1 MESKD
6 KLIDMIKTGA
16 PMTLKQQLRLT
27 VDLSTPAILA
37 QLSIIVMQY
46 IDSSMVGSLG
56 ANDSA
61 SIGLVSTSIWLFGG
75 LLSAAAMGFTVQVAH
90 LIGANRS
97 DDARS
102 VLRQSLVSCMSFSLA
117 LALVGCLISGQLPH
131 WLGGNDSICH
141 NATRYFFVLSLF
153 LPFLEIELLAGGM
166 LRSSGNMK
174 VPGLLNIM
182 MCVLDV
188 VFNFLF
194 IFPTRDITISG
205 HIIHMPGAGLGVM
218 GAALGTV
225 LAEVVTCLI
234 MLYFLLVKS
243 RDLKLKGTKGRF
255 IPTVDCLKKAV
266 KIGSPIGLQQVMMC
280 GAYIA
285 TTVIVAPLGSIAI
298 AANAFAVIAEGLC
311 YMPGYGLA
319 EAATTL
325 VGQSTGANRH
335 NLSKRFAH
343 ITVTLGVLSMT
354 TLGILMYIFAPQ
366 IMSFMSPVKD
376 IVDLGAQCLRIEA
389 WAEPLFGASI
399 VCYGV
404 MVGAG
409 DTLIPSAMNL
419 GSMWIVRITLAALLA
434 PTYGLI
440 GVWIAMCIELW
451 VRGSIFL
458 IRLYSERW
466 IKMKTKNQA
475 TYQKT
480 DD

>member
-1 MESKD
+1 MASTGKD

-16 PMTLKQQLRLT
+16 PMTLKQQLKLT
-27 VDLSTPAILA
+27 VALSTPAILA
-37 QLSIIVMQY
+37 HLSIIIMQY
-46 IDSSMVGSLG
+46 IDSSMVGRLG
-56 ANDSA
+56 TNDSA
-61 SIGLVSTSIWLFGG
+61 SIGLVATSMWLFGG

-97 DDARS
+97 NDACS
-102 VLRQSLVSCMSFSLA
+102 VLRQSLVCCLSFSIA
-117 LALVGCLISGQLPH
+117 LAIVGCLISGYLPH
-131 WLGGNDSICH
+131 WLGGNDAICH
-141 NATRYFFVLSLF
+141 NASRYFFVLSLF

-174 VPGLLNIM
+174 VPGMLNIL

-194 IFPTRDITISG
+194 IFPSRDITVAG
-205 HIIHMPGAGLGVM
+205 QAFHMPGAGLGVM

-225 LAEVVTCLI
+225 LAEVVTCLM

-243 RDLKLKGTKGRF
+243 RDLKLKGTKGSF
-255 IPTVDCLKKAV
+255 TPTLECLKKAI
-266 KIGSPIGLQQVMMC
+266 KIGSPIGLQEVMMC

-285 TTVIVAPLGSIAI
+285 TTIIVAPLGSIAI
-298 AANAFAVIAEGLC
+298 AANAFAITAEGLC
-311 YMPGYGLA
+311 YMPGYGLG

-325 VGQSTGANRH
+325 VGQSTGARRRD
-335 NLSKRFAH
+335 LSNRFAH

-354 TLGILMYIFAPQ
+354 TLGLLMYIFAPQ
-366 IMSFMSPVKD
+366 MMSVMSPVKE

-419 GSMWIVRITLAALLA
+419 GSMWIVRITLAAILA

-440 GVWIAMCIELW
+440 GVWTAMCLELW
-451 VRGSIFL
+451 VRGAIFL
-458 IRLYSERW
+458 IRLWSGRW
-466 IKMKTKNQA
+466 SKKSIISST
-475 TYQKT
+475 
-480 DD
+480 

>member
-1 MESKD
+1 MSHTGKD

-16 PMTLKQQLRLT
+16 PMTLKQQLWLT
-27 VDLSTPAILA
+27 ITLSIPTILA
-37 QLSIIVMQY
+37 HLSIIVMQY
-46 IDSSMVGSLG
+46 IDSSMVGRLG

-61 SIGLVSTSIWLFGG
+61 SIGLVSSSTWLFGE
-75 LLSAAAMGFTVQVAH
+75 LLAAAAMGFTVQVAH
-90 LIGANRS
+90 LIGANRNN
-97 DDARS
+97 DARS
-102 VLRQSLVSCMSFSLA
+102 VLRQSLVCCISFSVA
-117 LALVGCLISGQLPH
+117 MALVGCLISGYLPY
-131 WLGGNDSICH
+131 WLGGNDAICP
-141 NATRYFFVLSLF
+141 NSSRYFFVLALF

-166 LRSSGNMK
+166 LRSSGNTK
-174 VPGLLNIM
+174 IPGILNIM
-182 MCVLDV
+182 MCILDV
-188 VFNFLF
+188 VFNFLL
-194 IFPTRDITISG
+194 IFPSRDITIAG
-205 HIIHMPGAGLGVM
+205 HAIHMPGAGLGVT

-225 LAEVVTCLI
+225 LAEVVTCLA

-243 RDLKLKGTKGRF
+243 RELKLKGTKGSF
-255 IPTVDCLKKAV
+255 IPTKDCLKKAV
-266 KIGSPIGLQQVMMC
+266 KIGSPIGFQQVMMC

-285 TTVIVAPLGSIAI
+285 TTVIVAPMGSIAI

-325 VGQSTGANRH
+325 VGQSTGAKRRD
-335 NLSKRFAH
+335 LSKRFAN

-354 TLGILMYIFAPQ
+354 TLGVLMYFFAPQ
-366 IMSFMSPVKD
+366 MMSFMSPVKD

-409 DTLIPSAMNL
+409 DTLIPSVMNL

-451 VRGSIFL
+451 VRGAIFL
-458 IRLYSERW
+458 IRLWSERW
-466 IKMKTKNQA
+466 SKKSFISST
-475 TYQKT
+475 
-480 DD
+480 

>member
-1 MESKD
+1 MASAGKD

-27 VDLSTPAILA
+27 VDLSTPTILA
-37 QLSIIVMQY
+37 QLSIIAMQY
-46 IDSSMVGSLG
+46 IDSSMVGRLG

-61 SIGLVSTSIWLFGG
+61 SIGLVSSSMWLFGE
-75 LLSAAAMGFTVQVAH
+75 LLSAVAMGFTVQVAH
-90 LIGANRS
+90 FIGANQN
-97 DDARS
+97 DGARS
-102 VLRQSLVSCMSFSLA
+102 VLRQSLVCCLTFSVT
-117 LALVGCLISGQLPH
+117 LALVGCLISGSLPH
-131 WLGGNDSICH
+131 WLGGNDAICP
-141 NATRYFFVLSLF
+141 NASRYFFVLALF

-174 VPGLLNIM
+174 VPGMLNIL

-188 VFNFLF
+188 LFNFLL
-194 IFPTRDITISG
+194 IFPSRDITIAG
-205 HIIHMPGAGLGVM
+205 HLIYMPGAGLGVM

-225 LAEVVTCLI
+225 LAEVVTCLM
-234 MLYFLLVKS
+234 MLYFLLIKS
-243 RDLKLKGTKGRF
+243 RDLKLKGTKGSF
-255 IPTVDCLKKAV
+255 APTGECMRKAV
-266 KIGSPIGLQQVMMC
+266 KISTPICLQQVMMC

-285 TTVIVAPLGSIAI
+285 SIVIVAPLGSIAI
-298 AANAFAVIAEGLC
+298 AANAFAVTAEGLC

-325 VGQSTGANRH
+325 VGQSTGANRRD
-335 NLSKRFAH
+335 LCKRFAH
-343 ITVTLGVLSMT
+343 ITVTLGVLSMSI
-354 TLGILMYIFAPQ
+354 LGVVMYIFAPQ
-366 IMSFMSPVKD
+366 MMSFMSPVQE
-376 IVDLGAQCLRIEA
+376 IVDLGTQCLRIEA

-404 MVGAG
+404 MVGTG

-434 PTYGLI
+434 PTFGLK

-451 VRGSIFL
+451 VRGTIFL

-466 IKMKTKNQA
+466 IKTKNHA
-475 TYQKT
+475 THQKT

>member
-1 MESKD
+1 MASTGKD

-16 PMTLKQQLRLT
+16 PMTLKQQLKLT
-27 VDLSTPAILA
+27 VALSTPAILA
-37 QLSIIVMQY
+37 HLSIIIMQY
-46 IDSSMVGSLG
+46 IDSSMVGRLG
-56 ANDSA
+56 TNDSA
-61 SIGLVSTSIWLFGG
+61 SIGLVATSMWLFGG

-97 DDARS
+97 NDARS
-102 VLRQSLVSCMSFSLA
+102 VLRQSLVCCLSFSIA
-117 LALVGCLISGQLPH
+117 LAIVGCLISGYLPH
-131 WLGGNDSICH
+131 WLGGNDAICH
-141 NATRYFFVLSLF
+141 NASRYFFVLSLF

-174 VPGLLNIM
+174 VPGMLNIL

-194 IFPTRDITISG
+194 IFPSRDITVAG
-205 HIIHMPGAGLGVM
+205 HAFHMPGAGLGVM

-225 LAEVVTCLI
+225 LAEVVTCLM

-243 RDLKLKGTKGRF
+243 RDLKLKGTKGSF
-255 IPTVDCLKKAV
+255 TPTLECLKKAV
-266 KIGSPIGLQQVMMC
+266 KIGSPIGLQEVMMC

-285 TTVIVAPLGSIAI
+285 TTIIVAPLGSIAI
-298 AANAFAVIAEGLC
+298 AANAFAITAEGLC
-311 YMPGYGLA
+311 YMPGYGLG

-325 VGQSTGANRH
+325 VGQSTGARRRD
-335 NLSKRFAH
+335 LSNRFAH

-354 TLGILMYIFAPQ
+354 TLGLLMYIFAPQ
-366 IMSFMSPVKD
+366 MMSVMSPVKE
-376 IVDLGAQCLRIEA
+376 IVDLGTQCLRIEA

-419 GSMWIVRITLAALLA
+419 GSMWIVRITLAAILA

-440 GVWIAMCIELW
+440 GVWTAMCLELW
-451 VRGSIFL
+451 
-458 IRLYSERW
+458 
-466 IKMKTKNQA
+466 
-475 TYQKT
+475 
-480 DD
+480 

>member
-1 MESKD
+1 MANAGKD

-16 PMTLKQQLRLT
+16 SMTLKQQLRLT
-27 VDLSTPAILA
+27 VALSTPAILA
-37 QLSIIVMQY
+37 QLSMIVMEY
-46 IDSSMVGSLG
+46 IDSSMVGRLG

-61 SIGLVSTSIWLFGG
+61 SIGLVATSMWLFGG

-90 LIGANRS
+90 LLGANRS
-97 DDARS
+97 NDARS
-102 VLRQSLVSCMSFSLA
+102 VLRQSMVCCMAFSVA
-117 LALVGCLISGQLPH
+117 MALVGCLISTSLPH
-131 WLGGNDSICH
+131 WLGGNEAICH
-141 NATRYFFVLSLF
+141 NASRYFFVLALF

-174 VPGLLNIM
+174 VPGMLNIL

-188 VFNFLF
+188 VFNFFL
-194 IFPTRDITISG
+194 IFPSRDITIAG
-205 HIIHMPGAGLGVM
+205 QAIHLPGANLGVM
-218 GAALGTV
+218 GAAIGTV
-225 LAEVVTCLI
+225 LAEVVTCLL

-243 RDLKLKGTKGRF
+243 RDLKLTGTTGSF
-255 IPTVDCLKKAV
+255 IPNADCLKRAV
-266 KIGSPIGLQQVMMC
+266 KIASPIGLQQVMMC

-298 AANAFAVIAEGLC
+298 AANAFAVTAEGLC
-311 YMPGYGLA
+311 YMPGYGLG

-325 VGQSTGANRH
+325 VGQSTGANRTD
-335 NLSKRFAH
+335 LSKRFAN

-354 TLGILMYIFAPQ
+354 TLAVLMYIFAPLMMQ
-366 IMSFMSPVKD
+366 VMSPVQE

-419 GSMWIVRITLAALLA
+419 GSMWVVRITLAALLA
-434 PTYGLI
+434 PALGLK

-451 VRGSIFL
+451 VRGIIFL
-458 IRLYSERW
+458 TRLWSGRW
-466 IKMKTKNQA
+466 AKKSVLSIS
-475 TYQKT
+475 
-480 DD
+480 

>member
-1 MESKD
+1 MASTGND

-16 PMTLKQQLRLT
+16 PMTLKQQLKLT
-27 VDLSTPAILA
+27 VALSTPAILA
-37 QLSIIVMQY
+37 HLSIIIMQY
-46 IDSSMVGSLG
+46 IDSSMVGRLG
-56 ANDSA
+56 TNDSA
-61 SIGLVSTSIWLFGG
+61 SIGLVATSMWLFGG

-97 DDARS
+97 NDARS
-102 VLRQSLVSCMSFSLA
+102 VLRQSLVCCLSFSIA
-117 LALVGCLISGQLPH
+117 LAIVGCLISGYLPH
-131 WLGGNDSICH
+131 WLGGNDAICH
-141 NATRYFFVLSLF
+141 NASRYFFVLSLF

-174 VPGLLNIM
+174 VPGMLNIL

-194 IFPTRDITISG
+194 IFPSRDITVAG
-205 HIIHMPGAGLGVM
+205 HAFHMPGAGLGVM

-225 LAEVVTCLI
+225 LAEVVTCLM

-243 RDLKLKGTKGRF
+243 RDLKLKGTKGSF
-255 IPTVDCLKKAV
+255 TPTLECLKKAV
-266 KIGSPIGLQQVMMC
+266 KIGSPIGLQEVMMC

-285 TTVIVAPLGSIAI
+285 TTIIVAPLGSIAI
-298 AANAFAVIAEGLC
+298 AANAFAITAEGLC
-311 YMPGYGLA
+311 YMPGYGLG

-325 VGQSTGANRH
+325 VGQSTGARRRD
-335 NLSKRFAH
+335 LSNRFAH

-354 TLGILMYIFAPQ
+354 TLGLLMYIFAPQ
-366 IMSFMSPVKD
+366 MMSVMSPVKE
-376 IVDLGAQCLRIEA
+376 IVDLGTQCLRIEA

-419 GSMWIVRITLAALLA
+419 GSMWIVRITLAAILA

-440 GVWIAMCIELW
+440 GVWTAMCLELW
-451 VRGSIFL
+451 VRGAIFL
-458 IRLYSERW
+458 IRLWSGRW
-466 IKMKTKNQA
+466 SKKSIISST
-475 TYQKT
+475 
-480 DD
+480 